1 MQNSI
6 SEAQKLGQSVWYDNI
21 RRGMIVSGELQR
33 LVDMGVTGLTSNPTI
48 FEKAVTGSA
57 DYDGALYE
65 LISQGADTNEIYET
79 ITMEDIQSAADV
91 LRPVFDRTDGAD
103 GYASLEVAPVLAHD
117 TEGTIEEAK
126 RFYAALDRP
135 NVLVKVPATPEGVP
149 AIRSLIGQGVNVN
162 VTLIFSLEIYRR
174 VMDAYIGGL
183 EDLVRSGGDVTKAAS
198 VASFFVSRVDT
209 LVDKLLDE
217 KIAGG
222 EENLSTLHGKA
233 AVANAKMAYQAFKE
247 TFGAE
252 RFETLRSNG
261 ARVQRPLWASTS
273 TKNPEYSDVLY
284 VTELMGADTVNTMPE
299 NTLTAFLEHG
309 TAEPIVEEALDEARS
324 SLEALDSNEIS
335 MEQVTAQ
342 LLSEGVKSFADS
354 FDGLLSNIDRKAA
367 DMRSE
372 QMKVAASG
380 LGKHLA
386 AVQDAVSGLASAD
399 FIARIWDRDHRVW
412 AEDSTEI
419 DDRLGWLDVAD
430 AMKGHVADLVAFAD
444 EVKAAGFQKVVL
456 LGMGGSS
463 LGPEVLR
470 RTFGSADGYPEL
482 AVLDSTLP
490 ETVSAAG
497 AGDLGRTLFVV
508 SSKSG
513 TTTEPLTM
521 YRHFRGLVDG
531 LVGNNAAGGSFVC
544 VTDPGT
550 PLAALAERDGFRRTF
565 EATPDLGGR
574 YSVLSHFG
582 LVPAALAGIDVGTLL
597 DRGIGMRRRCAA
609 SVSPDQN
616 PGAWL
621 GAAMA
626 AMATSGREK
635 LTLVTSPGLGAF
647 GLWAEQLIAESA
659 GKDGKGILPVASEP
673 LLDPDAYG
681 DDRLFVHLRLD
692 GDDNAANDSAM
703 ERAANDGH
711 PVIRLDFRDAY
722 DLGAEFFRWEFAT
735 AVAGS
740 ILGIHP
746 FNQPSVQQAKDETE
760 RLLGEYRSAGKLP
773 EVEAPSS
780 LASLLS
786 EAAPGDYVALLAYLP
801 ETPATDAALGE
812 LRSRIAQRYGVA
824 TTLGYGPRYL
834 HSTGQLHKG
843 GPGNGLFA
851 VLTAPTG
858 QDIPVPGETHTF
870 GVLAEA
876 QALGDLRSLQ
886 GLGRRVARVRLGADP
901 AAEIASLAIG

>member
-33 LVDMGVTGLTSNPTI
+33 LVDIGVTGLTSNPTI

-57 DYDGALYE
+57 DYDEALAS
-65 LISQGADTNEIYET
+65 LISQGADTNEIYEN

-126 RFYAALDRP
+126 RFYTALDRP

-183 EDLVRSGGDVTKAAS
+183 EDLAQSGGDVTKAAS
-198 VASFFVSRVDT
+198 VASFFVSRVDG

-222 EENLSTLHGKA
+222 EEHLNTLHGKA

-247 TFGAE
+247 VFGAE
-252 RFETLRSNG
+252 RFETLRSSG

-273 TKNPEYSDVLY
+273 TKNPEYSDVRY
-284 VTELMGADTVNTMPE
+284 VVELMGADTVNTMPE

-309 TAEPIVEEALDEARS
+309 SAEPMVEEGLDEARS
-324 SLEALDSNEIS
+324 SLEALEANDIR

-342 LLSEGVKSFADS
+342 LMTEGVKSFADS
-354 FDGLLSNIDRKAA
+354 FDALLSNIDLKAA
-367 DMRSE
+367 DMRSA
-372 QMKVAASG
+372 QMKVAAAG
-380 LGKHLA
+380 LGSHLA
-386 AVQDAVSGLASAD
+386 TVEDAVSSLASGD
-399 FIARIWDRDHRVW
+399 LVRRIWGRDHTVW
-412 AEDSTEI
+412 AEEPTEI
-419 DDRLGWLDVAD
+419 DDRLGWLDVAE
-430 AMKGHVADLVAFAD
+430 AMKGQLADLVAFAD
-444 EVKAAGFQKVVL
+444 EVRDEGFQKVVL

-470 RTFGSADGYPEL
+470 RTFGGVSGYPEL

-490 ETVSAAG
+490 ETVNAVG
-497 AGDLGRTLFVV
+497 AGDLSRALFVV

-531 LVGNNAAGGSFVC
+531 LVGRDAAGRNFVC

-550 PLAALAERDGFRRTF
+550 PLATLAERDGFRRTF

-597 DRGIGMRRRCAA
+597 DRALAMRRRCAA
-609 SVSPDQN
+609 SVSPAQN

-621 GAAMA
+621 GAAMG
-626 AMATSGREK
+626 AMATSGRDK
-635 LTLVTSPGLGAF
+635 LTLVTSPGLSAF
-647 GLWAEQLIAESA
+647 GLWAEQLIAEST

-673 LLDPDAYG
+673 LLDHDTYG

-703 ERAANDGH
+703 ERVAAEGH
-711 PVIRLDFRDAY
+711 PVIRLDLRDAY

-740 ILGIHP
+740 ILSINP
-746 FNQPSVQQAKDETE
+746 FNQPSVQAAKDETE
-760 RLLGEYRSAGKLP
+760 RLLTEYRATGKLP
-773 EVEAPSS
+773 DVAASDS
-780 LASLLS
+780 LADLLS
-786 EAAPGDYVALLAYLP
+786 KASPGDYVALLAYLP
-801 ETPATDAALGE
+801 EAPAIDEALGE
-812 LRSRIAQRYGVA
+812 VRARIARRYGVA
-824 TTLGYGPRYL
+824 TTFGYGPRYL

-843 GPGNGLFA
+843 GPDNGLFA

-858 QDIPVPGETHTF
+858 DDIPVPGETHTF

-876 QALGDLRSLQ
+876 QALGDLRALQ
-886 GLGRRVARVRLGADP
+886 GLGRRVARLQLGAEP
-901 AAEIASLAIG
+901 AAGIAKLAIG